1 MALSSSAQGIR
12 SFVYKEYIEPARR
25 KGELRIKVV
34 AGDVH
39 RALKLKNRVPNV
51 CQVLDSRKFCE
62 ENRLEIEEKSG
73 PPSGMGTRMVYVYR
87 LVDYDRPSR
96 ATPPA
101 ASFDQLK
108 GLLKEAL
115 QSLGGGEAFLR
126 NERSRFYGS
135 GEAERK

>member
-51 CQVLDSRKFCE
+51 CQVLDS
-62 ENRLEIEEKSG
+62 
-73 PPSGMGTRMVYVYR
+73 RMVYVYR

>member
-1 MALSSSAQGIR
+1 MALSSSAHGIR
-12 SFVYKEYIEPARR
+12 SYVSKEYVEPARR
-25 KGELRIKVV
+25 KGERRIKVV

-62 ENRLEIEEKSG
+62 ENRLEIEEKFG

-87 LVDYDRPSR
+87 LVDDGQPSR
-96 ATPPA
+96 PDAPQ
-101 ASFDQLK
+101 ASFDQLH

-115 QSLGGGEAFLR
+115 HSLGGGEAFLR
-126 NERSRFYGS
+126 RERSRFNS
-135 GEAERK
+135 AETARK

>member
-1 MALSSSAQGIR
+1 MAPSSSAHGIR
-12 SFVYKEYIEPARR
+12 SFVSKEYIEPARR
-25 KGELRIKVV
+25 RGERRIKVV
-34 AGDVH
+34 SGDVH

-87 LVDYDRPSR
+87 LVDNDQQSRPD
-96 ATPPA
+96 APH
-101 ASFDQLK
+101 ASFDQLR

-115 QSLGGGEAFLR
+115 HSLGGGEAFLR
-126 NERSRFYGS
+126 RERSRFNG
-135 GEAERK
+135 AEVVRK